1 MLPRSRDSHLEIE
14 AMISNRD
21 IGFVSAGQDADIK
34 VDTFPFTR
42 YGLLHGRVLSI
53 SQDAITRDKPNR
65 P

>member
-1 MLPRSRDSHLEIE
+1 
-14 AMISNRD
+14 MISNRD